1 MKKVIEGKLYN
12 TDTAKLVESYGY
24 GNPGDLEWMEEGLY
38 LSKKGQ
44 FFVAGE
50 GGPKSKYFKIIGQ
63 QNWSGG
69 EGCEPISKELA
80 LEWMEAY
87 GTVEMIEI
95 YFKDIEEA

>member
-44 FFVAGE
+44 LFVAGE
-50 GGPKSKYFKIIGQ
+50 GGPKSKYSKAIGQ
-63 QNWSGG
+63 NNWSGG
-69 EGCEPISKELA
+69 EGLELLSKELA
-80 LEWMEAY
+80 LEWMEAN
-87 GTVEMIEI
+87 GTVAEIEEH
-95 YFKDIEEA
+95 FEDIEEG